1 MTGDRIP
8 SGRMAEPEVLAA
20 GGLLVRDDGRV
31 AVVHRPRYDDW
42 SLPKGKL
49 DAGESFEDGA
59 RREVWEETGVR
70 GRIREELQPVEYV
83 DRKGRDKLVRWY
95 RMDVDGEPDEFVPND
110 EVDELRWLTPG
121 RGAGPRRLR
130 PRPRAARD
138 DRLIGGRARSTRGR
152 RMPMRRTCNTVTN
165 ASTSR
170 RPATASRAAS
180 PSPPT
185 ATAAGCRTSST
196 ARSATSSR

>member
-1 MTGDRIP
+1 
-8 SGRMAEPEVLAA
+8 MAEPEVLAA
-20 GGLLVRDDGRV
+20 GGVLVRDDGRI

-49 DAGESFEDGA
+49 DPGESFEDGA

-110 EVDELRWLTPG
+110 EIDELRWLTP
-121 RGAGPRRLR
+121 AEALDVVDYDHD
-130 PRPRAARD
+130 RA
-138 DRLIGGRARSTRGR
+138 LFGTI
-152 RMPMRRTCNTVTN
+152 V
-165 ASTSR
+165 
-170 RPATASRAAS
+170 
-180 PSPPT
+180 
-185 ATAAGCRTSST
+185 
-196 ARSATSSR
+196 

>member
-1 MTGDRIP
+1 
-8 SGRMAEPEVLAA
+8 MAEPEVLAA

-49 DAGESFEDGA
+49 DPGESFEDGA

-95 RMDVDGEPDEFVPND
+95 RMDVDGDPDEFVPND
-110 EVDELRWLTPG
+110 EIDELRWLTP
-121 RGAGPRRLR
+121 AEALDVVDYDHD
-130 PRPRAARD
+130 RA
-138 DRLIGGRARSTRGR
+138 LLGTI
-152 RMPMRRTCNTVTN
+152 V
-165 ASTSR
+165 
-170 RPATASRAAS
+170 
-180 PSPPT
+180 
-185 ATAAGCRTSST
+185 
-196 ARSATSSR
+196 

>member
-1 MTGDRIP
+1 
-8 SGRMAEPEVLAA
+8 MAEPEVLAA

-49 DAGESFEDGA
+49 DPGESFEDGA

-95 RMDVDGEPDEFVPND
+95 RMDVDGEPDAFVPND
-110 EVDELRWLTPG
+110 EIDELRWLTP
-121 RGAGPRRLR
+121 AEALDVVDYDHD
-130 PRPRAARD
+130 RA
-138 DRLIGGRARSTRGR
+138 LLGTI
-152 RMPMRRTCNTVTN
+152 V
-165 ASTSR
+165 
-170 RPATASRAAS
+170 
-180 PSPPT
+180 
-185 ATAAGCRTSST
+185 
-196 ARSATSSR
+196 

>member
-1 MTGDRIP
+1 
-8 SGRMAEPEVLAA
+8 MAEPEVLAA

-59 RREVWEETGVR
+59 LREVWEETGVR
-70 GRIREELQPVEYV
+70 GQIREELQPVEYV

-110 EVDELRWLTPG
+110 EIDELRWLTP
-121 RGAGPRRLR
+121 AEALDVVDYDHD
-130 PRPRAARD
+130 RA
-138 DRLIGGRARSTRGR
+138 LLGTI
-152 RMPMRRTCNTVTN
+152 V
-165 ASTSR
+165 
-170 RPATASRAAS
+170 
-180 PSPPT
+180 
-185 ATAAGCRTSST
+185 
-196 ARSATSSR
+196 